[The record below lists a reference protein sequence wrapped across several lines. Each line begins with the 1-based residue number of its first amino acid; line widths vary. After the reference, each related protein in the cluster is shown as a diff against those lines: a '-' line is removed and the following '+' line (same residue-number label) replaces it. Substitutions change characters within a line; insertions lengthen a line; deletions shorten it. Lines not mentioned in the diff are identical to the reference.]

1 MRLPGGE
8 RAVVELA
15 KLTGYCL
22 DPTHPRGRHK
32 ARVFAASLGLTQANA
47 SELRAVLL
55 RAAASADQAVEG
67 PGDGF
72 GWRFVLDLEVS
83 GPRGSAT
90 VRSGWIVRAG
100 EDFPRFTSCYV
111 L

>member
-32 ARVFAASLGLTQANA
+32 ARVFAAQLGLTQADA
-47 SELRAVLL
+47 AHV
-55 RAAASADQAVEG
+55 RAAAAADNAVEG
-67 PGDGF
+67 VTDGF
-72 GWRFVLDLEVS
+72 GRRFALDLKVT
-83 GPRGSAT
+83 GPKGTGT
-90 VRSGWIVRAG
+90 VRSGWILRAG
-100 EDFPRFTSCYV
+100 EDFPRFASCYV